1 MGLTASGPEKAK
13 ARESAFRL
21 LKLRPRSEYE
31 LRQKLERKQYPDET
45 IDETIQY
52 LKQLQLIDDR
62 RFTKAWISSRLARPF
77 GLNRIRHELKLKGI
91 EDQIIQEELSTAKET
106 FTEDEA
112 VLTLAQRRFKKYK
125 NIERMKAK
133 RRTYEY
139 LLRRGF
145 SGAAITKALRQ
156 L

>member
-1 MGLTASGPEKAK
+1 MSPTGLDKAK
-13 ARESAFRL
+13 ARNSAFRL

-31 LRQKLERKQYPDET
+31 LRQKLKRKQYSDGI

-62 RFTKAWISSRLARPF
+62 RFTKAWINSRLARPF
-77 GLNRIRHELKLKGI
+77 GLNRIRQELKLKGI
-91 EDQIIQEELSTAKET
+91 EDQIIKEELSTAKET

-112 VLTLAQRRFKKYK
+112 VLNLAQRRFKRYK
-125 NIERMKAK
+125 NIERIKAK

-139 LLRRGF
+139 LVRRGF
-145 SGAAITKALRQ
+145 SSAAITKAVRHL
-156 L
+156 

>member
-1 MGLTASGPEKAK
+1 MSSSGSEKAK

-31 LRQKLERKQYPDET
+31 LRQKLGRKQYSDET

-62 RFTKAWISSRLARPF
+62 RFTKAWINSRLARPF
-77 GLNRIRHELKLKGI
+77 GLNRIRQELKLKGI
-91 EDQIIQEELSTAKET
+91 EEQIIKEELSTAKET
-106 FTEDEA
+106 FTEDET
-112 VLTLAQRRFKKYK
+112 VLNLAQRRFKRYK
-125 NIERMKAK
+125 NIERIKAK

-139 LLRRGF
+139 LVRRGF
-145 SGAAITKALRQ
+145 SSAAITKALRQ